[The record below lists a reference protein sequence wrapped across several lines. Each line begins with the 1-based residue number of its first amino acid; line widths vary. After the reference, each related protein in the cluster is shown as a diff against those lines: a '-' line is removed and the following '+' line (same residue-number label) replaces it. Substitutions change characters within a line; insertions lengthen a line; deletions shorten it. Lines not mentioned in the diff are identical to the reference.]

1 LAVVTDVG
9 RGAAVA
15 AGAGTAVKA
24 VSRGIGLVRAS
35 RVAEQG
41 LASATVGRQATAGTR
56 VSQQVALAESKQPS
70 WIEELYAQKAR
81 LGDDPTWG
89 GGPVTKAYHHTFEGA
104 VESIMK
110 KGLKEG
116 SYATPTAGLTPI
128 QAQIELALP
137 PNRGLPEVV
146 IEIDVDALRGAGY
159 EIPSVTR
166 VTNVVPTNHGRVYT
180 QPGGGYQMQFPYK
193 IRPKYLRV
201 IP

>member
-1 LAVVTDVG
+1 
-9 RGAAVA
+9 
-15 AGAGTAVKA
+15 
-24 VSRGIGLVRAS
+24 
-35 RVAEQG
+35 VAEQG
-41 LASATVGRQATAGTR
+41 LASATVGRQASAGTR
-56 VSQQVALAESKQPS
+56 ISEQVVLAEGKQPS

-116 SYATPTAGLTPI
+116 SYATPTPGLTPI

-137 PNRGLPEVV
+137 RNRGLPQVI
-146 IEIDVDALRGAGY
+146 IEIDVDARRRAGY
-159 EIPSVTR
+159 EIPSATR
-166 VTNVVPTNHGRVYT
+166 VTDVVPTNHGRVYT